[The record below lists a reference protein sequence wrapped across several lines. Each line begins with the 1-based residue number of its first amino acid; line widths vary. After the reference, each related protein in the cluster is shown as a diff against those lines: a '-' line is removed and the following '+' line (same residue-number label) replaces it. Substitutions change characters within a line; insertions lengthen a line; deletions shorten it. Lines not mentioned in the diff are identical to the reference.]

1 MSDYRW
7 ERASGGEVPAG
18 APEAGH
24 GWEWRDT
31 DDGQEREPL
40 WLVRSL
46 PAPDGS
52 VLLGQLRRGEA
63 RVGPEYHESPVEEYE
78 VLLDAG
84 EWRFAEPDENDNV
97 DLAAAGGVACGRAAD
112 GSPIYATLRDRE
124 GEGEEPGGNPAR
136 VGFDFARNVL
146 VAPAGVA
153 SGEASVPAESQGAA
167 TEPEPV
173 AATGPVAVVSR
184 LDLKQEVV
192 EIANTGDG
200 PLDLGGWK
208 LRDEST
214 GKPYVFP
221 NGTVVAAGATVRVRS
236 GPGAASP
243 GEGELAWKTTSV
255 WNDRGDTAFLEDPSG
270 ELVSSRKG

>member
-1 MSDYRW
+1 
-7 ERASGGEVPAG
+7 
-18 APEAGH
+18 
-24 GWEWRDT
+24 
-31 DDGQEREPL
+31 
-40 WLVRSL
+40 VRSL

-52 VLLGQLRRGEA
+52 VLLGRLRRGEA
-63 RVGPEYHESPVEEYE
+63 ALVGPEGQESSIEEYE

-84 EWRFAEPDENDNV
+84 DWRWANPDENDDI

-124 GEGEEPGGNPAR
+124 GEGEDPGGNPAR
-136 VGFDFARNVL
+136 VGFDFARKVL
-146 VAPAGVA
+146 VAP
-153 SGEASVPAESQGAA
+153 
-167 TEPEPV
+167 

-208 LRDEST
+208 LRDEGT

-236 GPGAASP
+236 GPGAGSP